1 MRKKPWQFD
10 QPICSQVGVE
20 LFYIDDR
27 DDVRPKVAVLADYN
41 IARKICDSC
50 VHKIDCAEWGIE
62 HEVHGLWGGLTPQER
77 AKIRKNRGIVVNTSV
92 VSI

>member
-77 AKIRKNRGIVVNTSV
+77 AKIRKSRGIVVNTSV